1 MNLTSTAESLLVFN
15 AFTRGVFGT
24 SATDFVGLTKNF
36 GDGTNNSHE
45 ITAPEILNFLM
56 GGSGGV
62 NTKTFAGGMG
72 DALKHN
78 IRMNAPMMLAQFIAI
93 PIAFKFGKKMLSKP
107 VIRPANRMLKAAG
120 VSGSVKV

>member
-1 MNLTSTAESLLVFN
+1 LLVFN

-45 ITAPEILNFLM
+45 ITAPEILNFIM

-62 NTKTFAGGMG
+62 SSSTFPGGIA
-72 DALKHN
+72 DALKFN
-78 IRMNAPMMLAQFIAI
+78 IRRNTPMMLAQFVAI
-93 PIAFKFGKKMLSKP
+93 PIAFKMGKKLLSKP
-107 VIRPANRMLKAAG
+107 VIRPANRMLKMAG

>member
-1 MNLTSTAESLLVFN
+1 MLVFN

-45 ITAPEILNFLM
+45 ITAPEILNFIM

-62 NTKTFAGGMG
+62 SSATFPGGVS
-72 DALKHN
+72 DALKFN
-78 IRMNAPMMLAQFIAI
+78 IRRNAPMMAAQMVLI
-93 PIAFKFGKKMLSKP
+93 PVAFKVAKKVLAKP
-107 VIRPANRMLKAAG
+107 VIRPANRMLKMANLQG
-120 VSGSVKV
+120 TVKL